1 MVANRLSVWFFRP
14 FARWTL
20 VLASAGAWV
29 HAGAETLRLATGEL
43 PPYASEHQPDQGIAL
58 DIVRRAFAL
67 MGYDVTYTFKPW
79 MRSLEEAREGK
90 WDGTAHWGRNAQ
102 RDVGFL
108 VSDSILTE
116 QWVFVYRQN
125 AAATA
130 RFDWKVFSDLAPL
143 RIGAVQFNTYTPEF
157 WALQRSGALKVDF
170 AVDDVTNLR
179 RLVAGRVDV
188 VPMERNM
195 ACFLMKTQ
203 FAPVDVE
210 SLRAHPRLLTS
221 QFTTH
226 LMLSAKLPQSAQRMK
241 AFNQGLRIVQKD
253 YRYSEKLLQ
262 PGCSLNPPGR

>member
-1 MVANRLSVWFFRP
+1 MLA
-14 FARWTL
+14 FAC
-20 VLASAGAWV
+20 VSALAEAD
-29 HAGAETLRLATGEL
+29 AETLRLATGEL

-58 DIVRRAFAL
+58 DIVRKAFGL
-67 MGYDVTYTFKPW
+67 MGYDVSYTFKPW

-102 RDVGFL
+102 RDAGFL
-108 VSDSILTE
+108 VSDNILTE
-116 QWVFVYRQN
+116 QWVFVYRQD

-130 RFDWKVFSDLAPL
+130 RFDWKVISDLAPL

-157 WALQRSGALKVDF
+157 WTLQRDGALKVDF

-179 RLVAGRVDV
+179 RLVAGRVDI

-203 FAPVDVE
+203 FAPADVV
-210 SLRAHPRLLTS
+210 SLRAHPRLLTN

>member
-1 MVANRLSVWFFRP
+1 MVTHRRSAWASHSPTRWLLA
-14 FARWTL
+14 FAC
-20 VLASAGAWV
+20 VLAVAEAKT
-29 HAGAETLRLATGEL
+29 ETLRLATGEL

-58 DIVRRAFAL
+58 DIVRKAFGL
-67 MGYDVTYTFKPW
+67 MGYDVIYTFKPW
-79 MRSLEEAREGK
+79 NRSLEEAREGK

-102 RDVGFL
+102 RDAGFL
-108 VSDSILTE
+108 VSDSILAE
-116 QWVFVYRQN
+116 QWVFVYRQD
-125 AAATA
+125 AVATS
-130 RFDWKVFSDLAPL
+130 RFDWKIFSDLAPL

-157 WALQRSGALKVDF
+157 WALQRSGVLKVDF

-179 RLVAGRVDV
+179 RLVAGRVDI

-203 FAPVDVE
+203 FAPAEVA
-210 SLRAHPRLLTS
+210 SLRAHPRLLTN

-226 LMLSAKLPQSAQRMK
+226 LMLSTKLPQSAQRMK

-262 PGCSLNPPGR
+262 PGCSLNPPRR

>member
-1 MVANRLSVWFFRP
+1 MAANRRGVWASRSP
-14 FARWTL
+14 SQWMLAFAC
-20 VLASAGAWV
+20 VSALAEAD
-29 HAGAETLRLATGEL
+29 AETLRLATGEL
-43 PPYASEHQPDQGIAL
+43 PPYASEYQPDQGIAL
-58 DIVRRAFAL
+58 DIVRKAFGL
-67 MGYDVTYTFKPW
+67 MGYDVSYTFKPW

-102 RDVGFL
+102 RDAGFL
-108 VSDSILTE
+108 VSDNILTE
-116 QWVFVYRQN
+116 QWVFVYRQD
-125 AAATA
+125 AVATA
-130 RFDWKVFSDLAPL
+130 RFDWKVISDLAPL

-157 WALQRSGALKVDF
+157 WTLQRDGALKVDF

-179 RLVAGRVDV
+179 RLVAGRVDI

-203 FAPVDVE
+203 FAPADVV
-210 SLRAHPRLLTS
+210 SLRAHPRLLTN